1 MDYIRAYEYE
11 GNVNPKMNKIP
22 IERKHIRGFSLPR
35 MFTFLHLFLFTTK

>member
-22 IERKHIRGFSLPR
+22 IERKHISEYLGLFLPR
-35 MFTFLHLFLFTTK
+35 MFIFLHIY